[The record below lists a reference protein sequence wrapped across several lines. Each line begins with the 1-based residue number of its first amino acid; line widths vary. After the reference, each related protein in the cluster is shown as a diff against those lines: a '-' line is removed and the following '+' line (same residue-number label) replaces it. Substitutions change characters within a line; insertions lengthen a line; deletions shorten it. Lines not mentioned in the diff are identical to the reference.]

1 MSRRALAAP
10 AALVLALATTGCVQ
24 TQLVGSATGLPRC
37 APEPAEV
44 PRGLVLMAQSVPSAQ
59 WLPCLRDVPV
69 GWTFV
74 AFDARDGQ
82 TSLRLGS
89 DREGMT
95 ALTVLV
101 RPSCDV
107 TGAAEVPS
115 EWPELRRYERVTR
128 VSSGYGGE
136 RHYVFTGG
144 CVTYRFDLR
153 GDTRA
158 EAVAVVSDAFGFVS
172 RESVARQVRDG
183 SDGRLELD

>member
-1 MSRRALAAP
+1 MSRRLAAVL
-10 AALVLALATTGCVQ
+10 ALALATTGCIKAD
-24 TQLVGSATGLPRC
+24 VGSATGVPRC
-37 APEPAEV
+37 APV
-44 PRGLVLMAQSVPSAQ
+44 PGELPGGMVLMAQSVPSAQ
-59 WLPCLRDVPV
+59 WLPCVREVPV

-89 DREGMT
+89 DREGT
-95 ALTVLV
+95 AALTVLV
-101 RPSCDV
+101 RPSCDL

-136 RHYVFTGG
+136 RHYTFAGG

-153 GDTRA
+153 GNTRA
-158 EAVAVVSDAFGFVS
+158 EAVAVITDALGFVS
-172 RESVARQVRDG
+172 RSNVAKQLRTA
-183 SDGRLELD
+183 SDGRLRLD

>member
-1 MSRRALAAP
+1 MSRRAL
-10 AALVLALATTGCVQ
+10 LVLAVLAPALAGCVNAEV
-24 TQLVGSATGLPRC
+24 VGSATGLPRC
-37 APEPAEV
+37 AAEADDLA
-44 PRGLVLMAQSVPSAQ
+44 GGMVLMAQSVPTAS
-59 WLPCLRDVPV
+59 WLPCVRRVPV

-74 AFDARDGQ
+74 GFDARDGE
-82 TSLRLGS
+82 TSIRFGS
-89 DREGMT
+89 DREGME

-101 RPSCDV
+101 RPSCDL

-136 RHYVFTGG
+136 RHYTFPGG

-153 GDTRA
+153 GDSRA
-158 EAVAVVSDAFGFVS
+158 EAVAVVTDSLGFVT
-172 RESVARQVRDG
+172 RDSVEQQVRDH